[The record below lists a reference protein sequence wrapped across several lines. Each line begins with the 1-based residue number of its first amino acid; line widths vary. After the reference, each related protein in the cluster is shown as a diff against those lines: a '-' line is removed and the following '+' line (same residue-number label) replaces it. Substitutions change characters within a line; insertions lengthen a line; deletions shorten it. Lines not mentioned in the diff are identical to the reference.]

1 MVDVP
6 EPGTYTVTFVNDG
19 GVAHDVT
26 FSDGTKIAA
35 EAHATATGEVTVP
48 AEGMTF
54 ICSVPGHSDAGMTG
68 EVMVAMAS
76 ASGEPDPSH
85 GDERTAEEMRDSDAA
100 ITAQFPAETEGRG
113 NQVLEP
119 EILADGTLQWELTAS
134 VIQWETEPGTFV
146 EAYAYNG
153 MVPGPQLRAEVGD
166 KIRIILHN
174 ELPEPTTI
182 HSHGL
187 FVPPDMDG
195 VPVISQPAVMPGES
209 FTYEYTLRNA
219 GSHMYHSHFMAE
231 TQVPMGLLGAFVVTD
246 PNATDEPESDIDYA
260 MILNDGPL
268 GFTIN
273 GKGFPATEPIVA
285 KQGQKVR
292 IRYMNE
298 GLQIH
303 PMHLHG
309 MPQLVVAKDGWT
321 LPTPHLEDTVLVA
334 PGERIDVIVDATEL
348 GIVGVPLP
356 HPDPRRRARW
366 HVRHGHRPHR
376 GGVTMA
382 GSTDGRPTPDGFVRL
397 VASISIQSDPD
408 RVAALLD
415 DGGTPWAEGPRR
427 ASGRPGTAAIR
438 GRPAPPSRRSNAM
451 PSPPS
456 ARRHTWT
463 SDARDASRADGRP
476 RSAGRHQPPHRSS
489 RSSPAG

>member
-1 MVDVP
+1 MHRSFLYFAGFTGMGTLFVAALVGAALVLGVTDHSGVSALPSASAPVAEGEMGEITITAFDVGFEPAMVDVA
-6 EPGTYTVTFVNDG
+6 EPGTYTVTLVNDG
-19 GVAHDVT
+19 GVLHDLT
-26 FSDGTKIAA
+26 FSNGTKIEA
-35 EAHATATGEVTVP
+35 EGRSTATGEVTIP
-48 AEGMTF
+48 ADGLTF
-54 ICSVPGHSDAGMTG
+54 ICSVPGHADAGMTG
-68 EVMVAMAS
+68 EVMVSMAQGS
-76 ASGEPDPSH
+76 AGPSPSGSAL
-85 GDERTAEEMRDSDAA
+85 TAEQMRDSDAA
-100 ITAQFPAETEGRG
+100 VTAQFPAETEGRG

-119 EILADGTLQWELTAS
+119 EIQDDGTLQWELTAS
-134 VIQWETEPGTFV
+134 VIQWETEPGKVV

-187 FVPPDMDG
+187 FVPSDMDG

-231 TQVPMGLLGAFVVTD
+231 HQVPMGLLGAFVVTD
-246 PNATDEPESDIDYA
+246 PNATDEPESDIDYT

-285 KQGQKVR
+285 QQGQKIR

-309 MPQLVVAKDGWT
+309 MPQLVIAKDGYT
-321 LPTPHLEDTVLVA
+321 LPTPHYEDTVLVA
-334 PGERIDVIVDATEL
+334 PGERIDVIVDATE
-348 GIVGVPLP
+348 VGVWAYHCHILT
-356 HPDPRRRARW
+356 H
-366 HVRHGHRPHR
+366 
-376 GGVTMA
+376 
-382 GSTDGRPTPDGFVRL
+382 
-397 VASISIQSDPD
+397 
-408 RVAALLD
+408 
-415 DGGTPWAEGPRR
+415 AEGPD
-427 ASGRPGTAAIR
+427 GMFGMVTALIVE
-438 GRPAPPSRRSNAM
+438 
-451 PSPPS
+451 
-456 ARRHTWT
+456 
-463 SDARDASRADGRP
+463 D
-476 RSAGRHQPPHRSS
+476 
-489 RSSPAG
+489 